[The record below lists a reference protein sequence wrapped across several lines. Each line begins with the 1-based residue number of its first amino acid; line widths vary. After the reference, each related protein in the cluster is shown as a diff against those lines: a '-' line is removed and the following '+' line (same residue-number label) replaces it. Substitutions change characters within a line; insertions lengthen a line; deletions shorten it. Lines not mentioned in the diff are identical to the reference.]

1 MQTNVSYFDSYLEED
16 ATEDACAFAFC
27 KIGFIVVFV
36 GYPDSVDTATAF
48 LDALPS
54 ISLMFSAVTYP
65 ISIESAR
72 ALAYELANSWLTA
85 VTSTSR
91 SSALYMR
98 LSSKAPSST
107 MPASTGFMSSFVS
120 RAAIFSGTASPFLTG
135 MVSSVIQIVP
145 WSIFVGIFASLN
157 ASIDVV
163 VPPKNTGVA
172 PGPMLTDF
180 KEAKIPTKID
190 QGTIWITEE
199 TIPVKKGEAV
209 PEKIAALLT
218 KLDIKPVEAGIVLD
232 GAFEDNL
239 MYSAEDLL
247 VDVTAVSQEFA
258 SSYAKAL
265 ALSIEIGYVTAE
277 NIREILGKASRNAV
291 AVSTESGYP
300 TKTTIKPILQKAN
313 AQASSVAS
321 SSKYESK

>member
-1 MQTNVSYFDSYLEED
+1 
-16 ATEDACAFAFC
+16 
-27 KIGFIVVFV
+27 
-36 GYPDSVDTATAF
+36 
-48 LDALPS
+48 
-54 ISLMFSAVTYP
+54 
-65 ISIESAR
+65 
-72 ALAYELANSWLTA
+72 
-85 VTSTSR
+85 
-91 SSALYMR
+91 
-98 LSSKAPSST
+98 
-107 MPASTGFMSSFVS
+107 
-120 RAAIFSGTASPFLTG
+120 
-135 MVSSVIQIVP
+135 
-145 WSIFVGIFASLN
+145 
-157 ASIDVV
+157 
-163 VPPKNTGVA
+163 
-172 PGPMLTDF
+172 MLTDF